1 MKNIL
6 LFTSVLVL
14 GLSSMQAQNSFYIGA
29 HAGLPISK
37 GASDYTSFALAAD
50 LGYLFEISEDFKIG
64 PTLGYSHTFGKDI
77 DLGVFFAEGND
88 IQFMPIAAAG
98 RYNISDKFSVGADVG
113 FAVGIN
119 EENDGGFYYSPRAAY
134 SLSNM
139 IDAVVSYRGISGD
152 SGNWNIIS
160 LGVEFSID
168 Q

>member
-77 DLGVFFAEGND
+77 DLGVFLPKAM
-88 IQFMPIAAAG
+88 I
-98 RYNISDKFSVGADVG
+98 FSLCRLQPQ
-113 FAVGIN
+113 AVTIFQIN
-119 EENDGGFYYSPRAAY
+119 FP
-134 SLSNM
+134 
-139 IDAVVSYRGISGD
+139 
-152 SGNWNIIS
+152 
-160 LGVEFSID
+160 
-168 Q
+168 